1 MTDLADLAS
10 RVAQACRVLGRLELT
25 HAALGHVS
33 ARIPGQNKLL
43 IRARGDAEAGV
54 RYSSDDQVIE
64 TDFDGKLTKP
74 AAPGLSVPQEIFIHT
89 EIYKARPDVYSV
101 IHIHPPT
108 PMMFTICHKPI
119 LPLYGAF
126 DPSSVRFCFE
136 GIPTYERSILINT
149 PARGAE
155 LVKVMDNKK
164 VCLMR
169 GHGITTAAAS
179 VEQAAL
185 YAIHLNHL
193 AEINYKARLIGEPQP
208 ISQEDQDEVRG
219 YGARLD
225 STPKNGERPTG
236 GDATNWR
243 YYCALTG
250 A

>member
-1 MTDLADLAS
+1 MTDLADLAA
-10 RVAQACRVLGRLELT
+10 RVAQACRVLGRLDLT

-33 ARIPGQNKLL
+33 ARIPGQDRLL
-43 IRARGDAEAGV
+43 IRARGHAESGV
-54 RYSSDDQVIE
+54 RYSSDDQIIE
-64 TDFDGKLTKP
+64 TDFDGKPTKP
-74 AAPGLSVPQEIFIHT
+74 MGAGLAVPQEIFIHT
-89 EIYKARPDVYSV
+89 EVYKARPEVYSV

-108 PMMFTICHKPI
+108 PMMFTICCKPL

-126 DPSSVRFCFE
+126 DPSSVRFCLE

-149 PARGAE
+149 PARGQE
-155 LVKVMDNKK
+155 LVRVMDNKK

-169 GHGITTAAAS
+169 GHGVTTAAPS

-193 AEINYKARLIGEPQP
+193 ADINYKARLIGEPQP
-208 ISQEDQDEVRG
+208 ISQEDQDEIRSYKG
-219 YGARLD
+219 LD
-225 STPKNGERPTG
+225 STPANGERPG
-236 GDATNWR
+236 GADATNWR